1 MIPADLT
8 SRLRMLTEAS
18 FFSREPP
25 EVGAPSAVK
34 PIAGDLPEFLPGQ
47 KIIATLQEARDNG
60 VFRAQVDG
68 KQVNLSLQGTSA
80 KAGDVLNLVVT
91 RATPSTVIATLASAA
106 PDTAST
112 SLSQTGKLIS
122 FLLTGQPSPQ
132 PASLAANQP
141 LLQAPP
147 TAGQA
152 LAPLLKQAIS
162 ESGLFYES
170 HQARW
175 LSGETDA
182 ATLMREPQGRSPAAG
197 TQPPATGAAATAGTT
212 ASSAAT
218 GTTSPTPQAAGALAE
233 GEAATVQRA
242 EASSAAQA
250 RAAAPIPDRLLPV
263 VHQQLDAL
271 ATNHY
276 AWQGMAWP
284 GQRVEWDID
293 DPSGD
298 SAGEDPEAAQAG
310 WRSSLRLTLPKLGA
324 VEARLHLTD
333 AGVSLHFVADEDAAE
348 PLRRGRAEL
357 AEALAQASVPMTGM
371 SVEVTA
377 PGADHG
383 ET

>member
-47 KIIATLQEARDNG
+47 KIIATLHEARDNG
-60 VFRAQVDG
+60 LFRAQVDG

-80 KAGDVLNLVVT
+80 KTGDVLNLVVT
-91 RATPSTVIATLASAA
+91 RATPTTVIATLASAA

-112 SLSQTGKLIS
+112 SLSQTGRLIS
-122 FLLTGQPSPQ
+122 FLLTGQPAPK

-147 TAGQA
+147 TSGQA
-152 LAPLLKQAIS
+152 LAPLLKQALA

-175 LSGETDA
+175 LSGATDA
-182 ATLMREPQGRSPAAG
+182 STLMREPQGRTPPAPAANSATSPASTTLSAS
-197 TQPPATGAAATAGTT
+197 QPAASET
-212 ASSAAT
+212 
-218 GTTSPTPQAAGALAE
+218 
-233 GEAATVQRA
+233 GEAAANAAQRA
-242 EASSAAQA
+242 EANATPPPRQ
-250 RAAAPIPDRLLPV
+250 AAPIPDRLLPV

-284 GQRVEWDID
+284 GQKVEWDID
-293 DPSGD
+293 DP
-298 SAGEDPEAAQAG
+298 AGNPDQGGSDAEQAG
-310 WRSSLRLTLPKLGA
+310 WRSSLRLTLPKLGT

-333 AGVSLHFVADEDAAE
+333 SGVSLHFVAEENAAE
-348 PLRRGRAEL
+348 PLRSGRVAL
-357 AEALAQASVPMTGM
+357 AEALAGAKVPMTGM
-371 SVEVTA
+371 SVELATDSDDN
-377 PGADHG
+377 GQG
-383 ET
+383 

>member
-34 PIAGDLPEFLPGQ
+34 PVASDLPEFQPGQ

-68 KQVNLSLQGTSA
+68 KPVTLSLRGATA
-80 KAGDVLNLVVT
+80 KAGDVLNLVVART
-91 RATPSTVIATLASAA
+91 TPGTVIATLASAT
-106 PDTAST
+106 PEPSST

-122 FLLTGQPSPQ
+122 FLLTGQPTPQ
-132 PASLAANQP
+132 PASLAANRP

-152 LAPLLKQAIS
+152 LVPLLRQALS

-182 ATLMREPQGRSPAAG
+182 TTLMREPQGRAAPPAAQSPANSAARTANAPPPSG
-197 TQPPATGAAATAGTT
+197 VIAASDEAVATSNTPRTEAPPPTQQRQAAA
-212 ASSAAT
+212 
-218 GTTSPTPQAAGALAE
+218 
-233 GEAATVQRA
+233 
-242 EASSAAQA
+242 
-250 RAAAPIPDRLLPV
+250 IPERLLPV

-293 DPSGD
+293 DPAGNPQGD
-298 SAGEDPEAAQAG
+298 GADPEQVG
-310 WRSSLRLTLPKLGA
+310 WRSSLRLTLPRLGSI
-324 VEARLHLTD
+324 EARLHLTE
-333 AGVSLHFVADEDAAE
+333 AGVSLHFVADESAAE
-348 PLRRGRAEL
+348 PLRSGRAAL
-357 AEALAQASVPMTGM
+357 AEALAEARVPMTGM
-371 SVEVTA
+371 SVELATEA
-377 PGADHG
+377 GTDG
-383 ET
+383 ES